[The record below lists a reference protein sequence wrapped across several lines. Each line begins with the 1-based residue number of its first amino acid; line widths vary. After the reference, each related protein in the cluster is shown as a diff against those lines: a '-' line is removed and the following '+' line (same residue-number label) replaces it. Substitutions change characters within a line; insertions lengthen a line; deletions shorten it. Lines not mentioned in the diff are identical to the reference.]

1 MEVRKERLYNIARE
15 LEAVPSAER
24 ARVTA
29 LTLKATVC
37 I

>member
-1 MEVRKERLYNIARE
+1 MEVRKYWLDDIAAE

-29 LTLKATVC
+29 LTLKAKVR

>member
-1 MEVRKERLYNIARE
+1 MEVRKEWLDNIARE

-24 ARVTA
+24 ARVTV
-29 LTLKATVC
+29 LTLKQTVR

>member
-1 MEVRKERLYNIARE
+1 MEVRKEWLEEIADE
-15 LEAVPSAER
+15 LEAVPAAEM

>member
-1 MEVRKERLYNIARE
+1 MEVRKLWLGEIAGE
-15 LEAVPSAER
+15 LEAVPAAER